1 MLQNKLYH
9 NIISKLIIV
18 KDELFMGMDG
28 LSFSNTG
35 AIKEQTSAEYTANVE
50 QSMSMDPTN
59 NAQHVNE
66 LANNQRVKEKEE
78 SEGNGRKRQ
87 QQNNPAEEEFN
98 DGLVEEQPADEEEQ
112 EFHVEDFENPDK
124 EFYVK
129 LNIKDDIIELY
140 DSSTDRLIETISG
153 NELGELVHKL
163 NMASGIFVN
172 KKV

>member
-1 MLQNKLYH
+1 
-9 NIISKLIIV
+9 
-18 KDELFMGMDG
+18 MGMDG
-28 LSFSNTG
+28 LSFANTG
-35 AIKEQTSAEYTANVE
+35 AVKEQTSAEYTNRVD
-50 QSMSMDPTN
+50 QSIAMDPTN
-59 NAQHVNE
+59 VSQQVHG

-78 SEGNGRKRQ
+78 
-87 QQNNPAEEEFN
+87 AEEEERKKREGRQQEQEEFQ
-98 DGLVEEQPADEEEQ
+98 DGLVEEKPEEEP

-140 DSSTDRLIETISG
+140 DSSSNRLIETISG
-153 NELGELVHKL
+153 NELGELVQRL

>member
-1 MLQNKLYH
+1 
-9 NIISKLIIV
+9 
-18 KDELFMGMDG
+18 MGMDG

-35 AIKEQTSAEYTANVE
+35 AIKEQTSAEYTNNVE
-50 QSMSMDPTN
+50 QSMAMDPTN
-59 NAQHVNE
+59 ATQQVHGLDNHK
-66 LANNQRVKEKEE
+66 RVKEKEE
-78 SEGNGRKRQ
+78 NEEYEGKKREGGR
-87 QQNNPAEEEFN
+87 EENEFQ
-98 DGLVEEQPADEEEQ
+98 DGLVEEQPQEEQ

-140 DSSTDRLIETISG
+140 DSSSNRLIETISG
-153 NELGELVHKL
+153 NELGELVQKL